1 MALILGLLCLFSSVA
16 LVWAKDEAVVF
27 VVDPSWDCVESYVA
41 HVPLLQKYKIVK
53 VMTRLGTAASC
64 NSDHADIYKN
74 ITYSSPTANDSMA
87 TTEIC
92 PKLRSLGV
100 PVAAVIAT
108 HDPVVYLADKLAACV
123 GTKGNPSEGPLA
135 KARFNKFAMGEA
147 VRQAGLRSPKSKIVT
162 TWNEAKEYLQSL
174 SPPLSNAHPVMFK
187 IPESTGSK
195 GVNKVSSLEQAEHF
209 FSSDVGSKSTF
220 GAKVGNVIIEEF
232 LQGKEYVIDSASRDG
247 VHKVVMV
254 WNEDLRPGNG
264 IPDLFFGFKVMDP
277 NDQKI
282 QVLIDYA
289 NKVLDAVGVR
299 NGASD
304 MEVFWLEEE
313 DRPCVVDLNARWTGL
328 MWNDGLALEKAITG
342 HDQITATANA
352 YLDGDAFN
360 EMPLVP
366 FIQQHSAILFTMPHH
381 TGVLRDTPGLAV
393 AKKLPSYLGS
403 RNDGMFVGALIETLP
418 TTSPCLYI
426 LLAHREQAVVDED
439 YDRII
444 ALESS
449 DAWFDITPSTGYTAL
464 TALRPSDGGLSG
476 NGLPAIAALSMLTV
490 AAVLARVALS
500 PQKVRDGTEYLAIA

>member
-1 MALILGLLCLFSSVA
+1 
-16 LVWAKDEAVVF
+16 
-27 VVDPSWDCVESYVA
+27 
-41 HVPLLQKYKIVK
+41 
-53 VMTRLGTAASC
+53 
-64 NSDHADIYKN
+64 
-74 ITYSSPTANDSMA
+74 
-87 TTEIC
+87 
-92 PKLRSLGV
+92 
-100 PVAAVIAT
+100 
-108 HDPVVYLADKLAACV
+108 
-123 GTKGNPSEGPLA
+123 
-135 KARFNKFAMGEA
+135 
-147 VRQAGLRSPKSKIVT
+147 
-162 TWNEAKEYLQSL
+162 
-174 SPPLSNAHPVMFK
+174 MFK

-195 GVNKVSSLEQAEHF
+195 GVSKVSSLEQAEHL

-220 GAKVGNVIIEEF
+220 GAQVGNVIIEEL

-264 IPDLFFGFKVMDP
+264 VTDLFFGFKVMDP

-366 FIQQHSAILFTMPHH
+366 FIQQHSAILFTMPRH

-426 LLAHREQAVVDED
+426 LLAHREKAVVDED
-439 YDRII
+439 YDRVI

-449 DAWFDITPSTGYTAL
+449 DAWFDITPSTGYTSL

-476 NGLPAIAALSMLTV
+476 HGLPAIAALTMLTV
-490 AAVLARVALS
+490 AAVMARVALS
-500 PQKVRDGTEYLAIA
+500 PQKVRDGTEYLAIE